1 MEKEKIIF
9 CDIAWMKE
17 YKGTTKDDIPRN
29 GGKFVKEN
37 NDCCESTN
45 FLDLNHQCYGFVENR
60 GQTIHIE
67 KLDEKCKNKNSI
79 DGVIVVWVATDG
91 ISCKIVGWYKN
102 ATIYR
107 YYENTIAPVINYEY
121 LQYYIKADAKD
132 CYLIPERDRNF
143 VVPRASKK
151 GKGKGLGQRHIW
163 YADSSYAQNEFIPKV
178 LAYIK
183 NYKGRFVDVKIKK
196 SDLEKIAEDKGL
208 NVDQLI
214 DKLEGYHKRPV
225 EAIKY
230 INLAIKKERSFKTLY
245 ERGRYLTYLGAYDEA
260 IAQYK
265 SLLSEDKD
273 NIDCLC
279 ELMDCCFYTERFSS
293 AIQYG
298 KRILDLLE
306 DGEFKY
312 EIMVYLIELY
322 ALDYQD
328 YKAIRGIRE
337 YEKLNTGYF
346 KDRIDSLKEDLGID

>member
-1 MEKEKIIF
+1 MNKEKIIF

-17 YKGTTKDDIPRN
+17 YKGTSKDDIPRN

-45 FLDLNHQCYGFVENR
+45 FLDLNHKCYGFVENR

-67 KLDEKCKNKNSI
+67 KLDGKCKNKDSI
-79 DGVIVVWVATDG
+79 DGVTVVWVATDG

-107 YYENTIAPVINYEY
+107 HYKNTIAPVMNYEY

-132 CYLIPERDRNF
+132 CYLIPEGDRNF
-143 VVPRASKK
+143 VVPRAPKK
-151 GKGKGLGQRHIW
+151 GKGKGIGQRHIW

-183 NYKGRFVDVKIKK
+183 NYKGRFVDVQIKK
-196 SDLEKIAEDKGL
+196 SDLEKTAKDTGL
-208 NVDQLI
+208 SV
-214 DKLEGYHKRPV
+214 DKLIEKLYGYHKRPV

-245 ERGRYLTYLGAYDEA
+245 ERGRYLAYLGAYDEA
-260 IAQYK
+260 IDQYE
-265 SLLSEDKD
+265 SSLSEDED
-273 NIDCLC
+273 DVDCLC
-279 ELMDCCFYTERFSS
+279 ELMDCYYYTERFSK
-293 AIQYG
+293 AIQYA
-298 KRILDLLE
+298 KRAVDLLK

-312 EIMVYLIELY
+312 EIMVCLIELY
-322 ALDYQD
+322 VYDSQND
-328 YKAIRGIRE
+328 KAIREIRD
-337 YEKLNTGYF
+337 YEKLNTGFF
-346 KDRIDSLKEDLGID
+346 KDRIDSLKEELEID